1 MGMKYYVLKINP
13 NVLFAIDDEGKPLK
27 LANDVVWLPSHISTG
42 VLMTNN
48 FKQLTEQEAKMLFP
62 EAFKETT

>member
-1 MGMKYYVLKINP
+1 MEYLVLKMNP
-13 NVLFAIDDEGKPLK
+13 NILFAIDEKGFPVK
-27 LANDVVWLPSHISTG
+27 LIGSTWLPSPISTG

-48 FKQLTEQEAKMLFP
+48 FKQLTEQEAKVLFP